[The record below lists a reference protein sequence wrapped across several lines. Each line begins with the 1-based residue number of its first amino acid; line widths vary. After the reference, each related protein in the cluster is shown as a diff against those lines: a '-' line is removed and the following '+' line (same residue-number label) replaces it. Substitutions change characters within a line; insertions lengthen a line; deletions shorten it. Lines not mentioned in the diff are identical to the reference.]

1 MQERSLINK
10 RRWKAIQRN
19 QQARNDEEYLQYPP
33 KEDDLNEISKVYHIN
48 TYGRFTVI
56 VRSSFVR
63 LRLRPT
69 TKSHVCYSC
78 DSNNVFR
85 SPMHGSFDGSRK
97 RKQRIMM
104 NDRTKQFII
113 ANRKSLAQRSP
124 PTTVIYSRMLGL
136 SPTSI
141 EDTFDESSVWV
152 TSTKSTHLNELSPM
166 IVHQGHSHHGLIAF
180 LFAFTVIIVGLII
193 W

>member
-1 MQERSLINK
+1 MQERSLIDR

-19 QQARNDEEYLQYPP
+19 QQARNDEEYLQYPS

-63 LRLRPT
+63 LRLHPT
-69 TKSHVCYSC
+69 TKSHACYSC
-78 DSNNVFR
+78 DSNNAFR
-85 SPMHGSFDGSRK
+85 SPVHGSFDASRR
-97 RKQRIMM
+97 RKQWIMM
-104 NDRTKQFII
+104 NERTKQFIV

-124 PTTVIYSRMLGL
+124 PTTVIYSRMLRVSL
-136 SPTSI
+136 ASI
-141 EDTFDESSVWV
+141 GDSFDESSVEV
-152 TSTKSTHLNELSPM
+152 TSMKSTHSNELSPM
-166 IVHQGHSHHGLIAF
+166 IVHQEHSHHGLIAF
-180 LFAFTVIIVGLII
+180 LFALTVIIVGLII